1 MAFVVSMSTPWEMMD
16 SLKKWS
22 KILSDHV
29 KKLNISEAKRN
40 EFLKKQR
47 LAFQMYQDPDEN
59 SNVLGKKTPNLNS
72 SISLT
77 EKRDLNESIDK
88 DENSY
93 LPLDPSILNNNLGLP
108 ILVLVTKSDF
118 MSTLDKEMEYR
129 VEHFDFIQYHIRRFC
144 LDCKKLSFIKITKLF
159 YLFY

>member
-1 MAFVVSMSTPWEMMD
+1 MSTPWEMMD
-16 SLKKWS
+16 SLRKWS

-29 KKLNISEAKRN
+29 KKLNIPEAKRN

-59 SNVLGKKTPNLNS
+59 SNVLGKKTPTLNT

-77 EKRDLNESIDK
+77 DKRDLNESIDK

-108 ILVLVTKSDF
+108 ILVIVTKSDF
-118 MSTLDKEMEYR
+118 MSTLDKDMEYR

-144 LDCKKLSFIKITKLF
+144 LDCKK
-159 YLFY
+159 